1 MDDLISRQAAIEAL
15 ENTKKAMA
23 EQWGDYLLGLE
34 NDYHNDSMID
44 NSNEVKGQMALSDYD
59 GWEL

>member
-1 MDDLISRQAAIEAL
+1 MKDLIDRQATIDAL

-44 NSNEVKGQMALSDYD
+44 NSNEVRGQMAI
-59 GWEL
+59 